1 MTRIEDARAP
11 VDVCLVVEGCYPFVS
26 GGVSTWLDWLMRTQ
40 PDLTFGIVAITAD
53 SRPRDIKY
61 DLPPNVRFL
70 KVVPLAPVTRR
81 PPAAQLDFDRAG
93 LIDTMCKVLQNGDP
107 AAFATLVALAETP
120 LRRKPFPW
128 VRTPAVPSYDE
139 LAGSYLCWEV
149 MIGVYQRIAPHAAFA
164 DFFWAWR
171 NLVGSLF
178 SVLTA
183 PVPPAR
189 CYHSISTGY
198 AGLYAARAAIS
209 TGQPAA
215 ITEHGIYTNERRIDL
230 VMADWLND
238 TIHGGLA
245 SRDTR
250 TDVRDFWIN
259 SFESYAT
266 ITYKVAS
273 KITTLY
279 GANQSMQRALG
290 ATEDKLRV
298 IPNGIMLEKFAG
310 IIPEPRPR
318 PTAALIGRVVPIKD
332 IEAFIAA
339 AAVIRKSIPD
349 VEVLIM
355 GPTDEDPEYYEMCK
369 RRVTEL
375 GLEDTVVFTGRV
387 NIMEYLPRMDVMV
400 LTSISE
406 AQPLVIL
413 EAGAA
418 SIPCVSTDVGSC
430 REIIEGAADEI
441 PNLGMAGRVVPPMDA
456 NAIGRAVI
464 ELLGDEAL
472 RNACGKTL
480 RQRVETSFTS
490 TVSANKYR
498 DLYRELDVT

>member
-1 MTRIEDARAP
+1 MIAATETQAP

-40 PDLTFGIVAITAD
+40 PDLTFGIMAITAD
-53 SRPRDIKY
+53 SRPREIKY
-61 DLPPNVRFL
+61 DLPPNVRFM
-70 KVVPLAPVTRR
+70 KVLPLSPVARR
-81 PPAAQLDFDRAG
+81 PRAAQPDFDREE
-93 LIDTMCKVLQNGDP
+93 LINIMCRVLQSGDP
-107 AAFATLVALAETP
+107 SAFAALVGLADTP
-120 LRRKPFPW
+120 VLRKPFPW
-128 VRTPAVPSYDE
+128 ARHPAVPTYDE
-139 LAGSYLCWEV
+139 LTGSFLSWEV
-149 MIGVYQRIAPHAAFA
+149 MIGAYQRIAPHASFT

-178 SVLTA
+178 SVLTT

-189 CYHSISTGY
+189 AYHSISTGY
-198 AGLYAARAAIS
+198 AGLFAARAAIS

-238 TIHGGLA
+238 SIHGGLA

-259 SFESYAT
+259 TFESYAT
-266 ITYKVAS
+266 ITYKIAS

-339 AAVIRKSIPD
+339 AGIIRKTIPD
-349 VEVLIM
+349 VEILIM
-355 GPTDEDPEYYEMCK
+355 GPTDEDPEYYELCK

-387 NIMEYLPRMDVMV
+387 NILEYLPRMDVMV

-430 REIIEGAADEI
+430 REIIEGAADEV

-456 NAIGRAVI
+456 NAIGQAVV
-464 ELLGDEAL
+464 ELLRDEAL
-472 RNACGKTL
+472 RTACGKAL
-480 RQRVETSFTS
+480 RQRVENSFTS
-490 TVSANKYR
+490 TVSASKYR
-498 DLYRELDVT
+498 DLYHELDVV

>member
-1 MTRIEDARAP
+1 MTRPADARAP

-53 SRPRDIKY
+53 SRPREIKY

-70 KVVPLAPVTRR
+70 RVVALSPVTRR
-81 PPAAQLDFDRAG
+81 PPAARLDFERATV
-93 LIDTMCKVLQNGDP
+93 IDTMCRVLQGGDP

-120 LRRKPFPW
+120 LRREPFPW
-128 VRTPAVPSYDE
+128 ARAAAAPTYDE
-139 LAGSYLCWEV
+139 LVGSYLSWEV
-149 MIGVYQRIAPHAAFA
+149 MIGVYQRIAPHASFP

-178 SVLTA
+178 SVLTSS
-183 PVPPAR
+183 VPPAR

-209 TGQPAA
+209 SGQPAA

-230 VMADWLND
+230 VMADWLYD
-238 TIHGGLA
+238 TIDGGLA

-259 SFESYAT
+259 SFEAYAT
-266 ITYKVAS
+266 IAYKTAS

-310 IIPEPRPR
+310 ITPEPRPR

-339 AAVIRKSIPD
+339 AAVIRKAIPD
-349 VEVLIM
+349 VEILIM
-355 GPTDEDPEYYEMCK
+355 GPTDEDPDYYQMCK

-430 REIIEGAADEI
+430 REIIEGAADEV

-456 NAIGRAVI
+456 EAIGRAVV

-472 RNACGKTL
+472 RDACGKTL
-480 RQRVETSFTS
+480 RQRVENSFTS
-490 TVSANKYR
+490 TVSARKYR
-498 DLYRELDVT
+498 DLYRELDVG